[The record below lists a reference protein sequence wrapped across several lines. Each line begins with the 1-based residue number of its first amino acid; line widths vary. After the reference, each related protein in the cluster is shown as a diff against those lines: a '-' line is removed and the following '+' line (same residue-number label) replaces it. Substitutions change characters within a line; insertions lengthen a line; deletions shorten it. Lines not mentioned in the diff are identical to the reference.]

1 MNCLTLKQQGTK
13 CLCFVA
19 SHVTNGEQHCVFVKE
34 FIRIFWLPTDSG
46 RYSTVTP
53 KLILIMPCFLS
64 LSAGIMPCDPMAV
77 NSTKGNKMQRNFP
90 KHKFQSKCN
99 YVCCNNFPERGGKGT
114 PLKRVRMWGSCVAHM
129 YALASI
135 CSAWIVR
142 RKFSSSSSLLA
153 CKSNNKVRKES
164 YPCSEGN
171 TNSKELQT
179 KLELAA
185 KKICEQKRRAGE
197 ADLLHDQGAYSK
209 ILSAWHAAAPP
220 EAAATKATKGTGN
233 DDNGSMQSLHKDAA
247 VCSRLTFLHLQ
258 LPLKGKKWW
267 ERRALRP
274 LRSDLY

>member
-185 KKICEQKRRAGE
+185 KKFANRKKSWRGRSPSWPWRLFENFECVACSSATGSSGNKSDKRNRKRW
-197 ADLLHDQGAYSK
+197 QRK
-209 ILSAWHAAAPP
+209 HAVIA
-220 EAAATKATKGTGN
+220 
-233 DDNGSMQSLHKDAA
+233 
-247 VCSRLTFLHLQ
+247 
-258 LPLKGKKWW
+258 
-267 ERRALRP
+267 
-274 LRSDLY
+274 

>member
-185 KKICEQKRRAGE
+185 KKFANRKEELERQISFMTMALIRKFWVRGMQQRHRKQRQQKRQKEQETMTTE
-197 ADLLHDQGAYSK
+197 A
-209 ILSAWHAAAPP
+209 
-220 EAAATKATKGTGN
+220 
-233 DDNGSMQSLHKDAA
+233 
-247 VCSRLTFLHLQ
+247 CSHCIKTRQFVPASH
-258 LPLKGKKWW
+258 
-267 ERRALRP
+267 
-274 LRSDLY
+274 SSICNIH